1 VVNLPEGD
9 GGNARG
15 WWLGCSTLFQGGE
28 RECGVSYVDCGVDPQ
43 AHQISLSSTSPLDAT
58 QAFLYNSVVFKMT
71 TAIATKNSSAS
82 PSNPPLIFV
91 DISTQIPT
99 FDLSINTP
107 FAITVVLT
115 LHHHRP
121 ITFRKRD
128 TLFFKYPLGSPGLEF
143 TNIRTSETQIGMGIN
158 ECYIGSSD
166 GDLPE
171 EANRK
176 DWITLLLDKSYTMD
190 ASIEQIG
197 GGESRMRTLME
208 RASGSDEKPTSLK
221 WPMVHRLLD
230 GETFEIKINDG
241 ARVNRWIE
249 GTLEEILEWSAEG
262 RTLILVEQAIDF
274 EVKETAQFKVKRPD
288 PDGSLN
294 WL

>member
-1 VVNLPEGD
+1 L
-9 GGNARG
+9 
-15 WWLGCSTLFQGGE
+15 
-28 RECGVSYVDCGVDPQ
+28 
-43 AHQISLSSTSPLDAT
+43 
-58 QAFLYNSVVFKMT
+58 M
-71 TAIATKNSSAS
+71 
-82 PSNPPLIFV
+82 FV

-99 FDLSINTP
+99 FNLSINTP
-107 FAITVVLT
+107 FVISVILT

-143 TNIRTSETQIGMGIN
+143 TNVRTSETQIGMRIN

-176 DWITLLLDKSYTMD
+176 DWITLLPDQPYTLDT
-190 ASIEQIG
+190 SIKQIG
-197 GGESRMRTLME
+197 GGEWRMRTLME
-208 RASGSDEKPTSLK
+208 RASGSDENPTSLK

-241 ARVNRWIE
+241 ARVKRWIE

-262 RTLILVEQAIDF
+262 RAPILVEKAIDF
-274 EVKETAQFKVKRPD
+274 GVKNTARFDVKRPD
-288 PDGSLN
+288 SDGSLN

>member
-1 VVNLPEGD
+1 
-9 GGNARG
+9 
-15 WWLGCSTLFQGGE
+15 
-28 RECGVSYVDCGVDPQ
+28 
-43 AHQISLSSTSPLDAT
+43 
-58 QAFLYNSVVFKMT
+58 MT
-71 TAIATKNSSAS
+71 TAIAPKNSSHS
-82 PSNPPLIFV
+82 PSNSPLIFV

-107 FAITVVLT
+107 FVISVILT

-143 TNIRTSETQIGMGIN
+143 TNIRTNETQIGMRIN

-171 EANRK
+171 EANK
-176 DWITLLLDKSYTMD
+176 GDWITLLPDQPYTLDT
-190 ASIEQIG
+190 SIKQIG
-197 GGESRMRTLME
+197 GGKWRMKTLME
-208 RASGSDEKPTSLK
+208 RASGSDENPTSLK

-230 GETFEIKINDG
+230 GETFEIQINDG
-241 ARVNRWIE
+241 ARVKRWIE
-249 GTLEEILEWSAEG
+249 GTLEEILGWSAEG
-262 RTLILVEQAIDF
+262 RTPILVEKAIDF
-274 EVKETAQFKVKRPD
+274 EIKNTARFDVKRPD
-288 PDGSLN
+288 LDGSLN

>member
-1 VVNLPEGD
+1 M
-9 GGNARG
+9 
-15 WWLGCSTLFQGGE
+15 
-28 RECGVSYVDCGVDPQ
+28 
-43 AHQISLSSTSPLDAT
+43 
-58 QAFLYNSVVFKMT
+58 MT
-71 TAIATKNSSAS
+71 TATPTTNEAHS
-82 PSNPPLIFV
+82 PSNTPLIFV

-143 TNIRTSETQIGMGIN
+143 TNIRTSETQGGMRIN
-158 ECYIGSSD
+158 ECYIGSND

-176 DWITLLLDKSYTMD
+176 DWITLLPDKSYTMD

-208 RASGSDEKPTSLK
+208 RASGSDENPTSLK

-241 ARVNRWIE
+241 ARVNRWID
-249 GTLEEILEWSAEG
+249 GTWEEILGWSAEG
-262 RTLILVEQAIDF
+262 RTPILVEQAIDF
-274 EVKETAQFKVKRPD
+274 EVQNMARFTVKRPD